1 MEKMRATDAQCL
13 YCGQQAVVM
22 VAEGKE
28 YTRAEL
34 DRIATMDCTCA
45 GAEDEKK
52 VKSKIKDAQDAIE
65 MVLAKKNKKTVAQVM
80 LAAVDGMAR
89 DRIKKVSIN
98 IDGKTTCSMYQKNGK
113 IIVESR
119 WTEVEYSD
127 GEAQDE
133 IDTAE

>member
-1 MEKMRATDAQCL
+1 MRENKLVARDAVCM

-28 YTRAEL
+28 YTEAEL
-34 DRIATMDCTCA
+34 NKIATMDCTCV
-45 GAEDEKK
+45 GAEAEKK
-52 VKSKIKDAQDAIE
+52 IESKKTDAQDAIE
-65 MVLAKKNKKTVAQVM
+65 MILAKKNKKTVAQVM

-98 IDGKTTCSMYQKNGK
+98 IDGETTCSMYQKGGK

-119 WTEVEYSD
+119 RTEVEYSD
-127 GEAQDE
+127 GEATE
-133 IDTAE
+133 

>member
-1 MEKMRATDAQCL
+1 MRENKLVARDAVCM

-28 YTRAEL
+28 YTEAEL
-34 DRIATMDCTCA
+34 NKIATMDCTCA

-52 VKSKIKDAQDAIE
+52 IQSKKTDAQDAIE
-65 MVLAKKNKKTVAQVM
+65 MILAKKNKKTVAQVM
-80 LAAVDGMAR
+80 MAAVDGMAR

-98 IDGKTTCSMYQKNGK
+98 IDGETTCSMYQKGGK

-119 WTEVEYSD
+119 RTEVEYSD
-127 GEAQDE
+127 GEA
-133 IDTAE
+133 AE